1 MKLEEIQD
9 LWDADSQID
18 RTELGDESL
27 RIVKLHAK
35 YFKIFSQ
42 ERLLLRKM
50 ESDLKE
56 LYRDKYEWY
65 NGNSSKELL
74 EQRGWEP
81 NPLKILRTDVAMY
94 IGADEGMRTASLRV
108 DLQNE
113 KVLFLESIIKSLST
127 LGYNIKSAIEW
138 SKFQNG
144 T

>member
-1 MKLEEIQD
+1 MKLEEIQN

-18 RTELGDESL
+18 RSELGDESL

-50 ESDLKE
+50 EADLKE

-65 NGNSSKELL
+65 NGNSSQELL
-74 EQRGWEP
+74 KERGWEP

-94 IGADEGMRTASLRV
+94 IGADEVMRTASLRV

-127 LGYNIKSAIEW
+127 LGFNIKSAIEW

>member
-1 MKLEEIQD
+1 MKLEEIQN

-50 ESDLKE
+50 EADLKE

-65 NGNSSKELL
+65 NGNISQEQLKE
-74 EQRGWEP
+74 RGWEP

-94 IGADEGMRTASLRV
+94 IGADEVMRTASLRV
-108 DLQNE
+108 EMQNE

-127 LGYNIKSAIEW
+127 LGYNIKNAIEW
-138 SKFQNG
+138 SRFQNG
-144 T
+144 A

>member
-1 MKLEEIQD
+1 MRLEEIQN
-9 LWDADSQID
+9 LWDTDSQID

-65 NGNSSKELL
+65 NGNISQELL
-74 EQRGWEP
+74 KERGWEP

-94 IGADEGMRTASLRV
+94 ISADEEMRTASLKTEM
-108 DLQNE
+108 QNE

-127 LGYNIKSAIEW
+127 LGYNIKNAIEW
-138 SKFQNG
+138 SRFQNG
-144 T
+144 A

>member
-1 MKLEEIQD
+1 MRLEEIQN

-65 NGNSSKELL
+65 NGNISQELL
-74 EQRGWEP
+74 KERGWEP

-94 IGADEGMRTASLRV
+94 IGADEGMRNASLKV
-108 DLQNE
+108 EMQSE
-113 KVLFLESIIKSLST
+113 KVMFLESIIKSLST
-127 LGYNIKSAIEW
+127 LGYNIKNAIEW
-138 SKFQNG
+138 SRFQNG
-144 T
+144 A

>member
-1 MKLEEIQD
+1 MKLEDIQN

-18 RTELGDESL
+18 RSELGDESL

-35 YFKIFSQ
+35 YFKIYSQ

-50 ESDLKE
+50 EADLKE

-65 NGNSSKELL
+65 NGNISQ
-74 EQRGWEP
+74 EQLTERGWEP

-94 IGADEGMRTASLRV
+94 IGADEVMRTASLRV

-113 KVLFLESIIKSLST
+113 KVMFLESIIKSLST
-127 LGYNIKSAIEW
+127 LGYNIKNAIEW

>member
-1 MKLEEIQD
+1 MKLEEIQN
-9 LWDADSQID
+9 LWDVDSQID

-65 NGNSSKELL
+65 NGNSSQELL
-74 EQRGWEP
+74 KERGWEP

-94 IGADEGMRTASLRV
+94 IGADQDMRNASLRV
-108 DLQNE
+108 EMQNE

-127 LGYNIKSAIEW
+127 LGYNIKNAIEW
-138 SKFQNG
+138 SRFQNG
-144 T
+144 A

>member
-1 MKLEEIQD
+1 MKLEEIQN
-9 LWDADSQID
+9 LWDNDSQID

-65 NGNSSKELL
+65 NGNISQELL
-74 EQRGWEP
+74 KERGWEP

-94 IGADEGMRTASLRV
+94 ISADQDMRTASLRTEM
-108 DLQNE
+108 QNE

-138 SKFQNG
+138 SRFQNG
-144 T
+144 A

>member
-1 MKLEEIQD
+1 MKLEDIQN

-18 RTELGDESL
+18 RSELGDESL

-35 YFKIFSQ
+35 YFKIYSQ

-50 ESDLKE
+50 EADLKE

-65 NGNSSKELL
+65 NGNISQ
-74 EQRGWEP
+74 EQLTERGWEP

-94 IGADEGMRTASLRV
+94 IGADEVMRTASLRV

-127 LGYNIKSAIEW
+127 LGYNIKNAIEW

>member
-1 MKLEEIQD
+1 MKLEEIQN

-18 RTELGDESL
+18 RSELGDESL

-50 ESDLKE
+50 EADLKE

-94 IGADEGMRTASLRV
+94 ISADEVMRTASLRV
-108 DLQNE
+108 ELQNE

-127 LGYNIKSAIEW
+127 LGYNIKNAIEW

>member
-1 MKLEEIQD
+1 MKLEEIQN

-18 RTELGDESL
+18 RSELGDESL
-27 RIVKLHAK
+27 RIVKMHAK
-35 YFKIFSQ
+35 YFKIYSQ

-65 NGNSSKELL
+65 NGNISKELL

-94 IGADEGMRTASLRV
+94 ISADEGMRTASLRV
-108 DLQNE
+108 ELQNE

-127 LGYNIKSAIEW
+127 LGYNIKNAIEW

>member
-1 MKLEEIQD
+1 MKLEEIQN

-65 NGNSSKELL
+65 NGNSSRELL

-94 IGADEGMRTASLRV
+94 IGADEEMRNASLKV
-108 DLQNE
+108 ELQNE

-127 LGYNIKSAIEW
+127 LGYNIKNAIDW
-138 SKFQNG
+138 SRFQNG

>member
-1 MKLEEIQD
+1 MKLEEIQN
-9 LWDADSQID
+9 LWDQDSQID

-42 ERLLLRKM
+42 ERLLYRKM
-50 ESDLKE
+50 EADLKE

-65 NGNSSKELL
+65 NGNASQELL
-74 EQRGWEP
+74 KERGWEP

-94 IGADEGMRTASLRV
+94 ISADQEMRTASLKAE
-108 DLQNE
+108 LQNE
-113 KVLFLESIIKSLST
+113 KVIFLESIIKSLST
-127 LGYNIKSAIEW
+127 LGYNIKNAIEW

>member
-1 MKLEEIQD
+1 MKLEEIQN

-18 RTELGDESL
+18 RSELGDESL
-27 RIVKLHAK
+27 RIVKMHAK
-35 YFKIFSQ
+35 YFKIYSQ

-65 NGNSSKELL
+65 NGNISKELL

-94 IGADEGMRTASLRV
+94 ISADEVMRTASLRV
-108 DLQNE
+108 ELQNE

-127 LGYNIKSAIEW
+127 LGYNIKNAIEW

>member
-1 MKLEEIQD
+1 MKLEEIQT

-18 RTELGDESL
+18 RSELGDESL

-50 ESDLKE
+50 EADLKE

-65 NGNSSKELL
+65 NGNSSRELL

-94 IGADEGMRTASLRV
+94 IGADEAMRTASLRV

-127 LGYNIKSAIEW
+127 LGFNIKNAIEW

>member
-1 MKLEEIQD
+1 MKLEEIQN
-9 LWDADSQID
+9 LWDIDSQID

-65 NGNSSKELL
+65 NGNSSQELL
-74 EQRGWEP
+74 KERGWEP
-81 NPLKILRTDVAMY
+81 NPLKILRTDVGMY
-94 IGADEGMRTASLRV
+94 ISADSEMRNASLRV
-108 DLQNE
+108 EMQNE

-127 LGYNIKSAIEW
+127 LGYNIKNSIEW
-138 SKFQNG
+138 AKFQNG
-144 T
+144 S

>member
-9 LWDADSQID
+9 LWDTDSQID

-50 ESDLKE
+50 EADLKE

-65 NGNSSKELL
+65 NGNISQELL
-74 EQRGWEP
+74 KERGWEP

-127 LGYNIKSAIEW
+127 LGYNIKNAIEW
-138 SKFQNG
+138 SRFQNG
-144 T
+144 A

>member
-1 MKLEEIQD
+1 MRLEEIQN
-9 LWDADSQID
+9 LWDVDSQID
-18 RTELGDESL
+18 RSELGDESL
-27 RIVKLHAK
+27 RIVKMHAK
-35 YFKIFSQ
+35 YFKIYSQ

-65 NGNSSKELL
+65 NGNISKELL

-94 IGADEGMRTASLRV
+94 ISADEGMRTASLRV
-108 DLQNE
+108 ELQNE

-127 LGYNIKSAIEW
+127 LGYNLKNAIEW
-138 SKFQNG
+138 AKFQNG
-144 T
+144 S

>member
-1 MKLEEIQD
+1 MKLEEIQN
-9 LWDADSQID
+9 LWDIDSQID

-65 NGNSSKELL
+65 NGNSSQELL
-74 EQRGWEP
+74 KERGWEP
-81 NPLKILRTDVAMY
+81 NPLKILRTDVGMY
-94 IGADEGMRTASLRV
+94 ISADSEMRNASLRV
-108 DLQNE
+108 EMQNE

-127 LGYNIKSAIEW
+127 LGYNIKNAIEW
-138 SKFQNG
+138 SRFQNG
-144 T
+144 A

>member
-127 LGYNIKSAIEW
+127 LGYNIKNAIEW

>member
-1 MKLEEIQD
+1 MKLEEIQN

-18 RTELGDESL
+18 RSELGDESL
-27 RIVKLHAK
+27 RIVKMHAK
-35 YFKIFSQ
+35 YFKIYSQ

-65 NGNSSKELL
+65 NGNISKELL

-94 IGADEGMRTASLRV
+94 ISADEVMRTASLRV
-108 DLQNE
+108 ELQNE

-127 LGYNIKSAIEW
+127 LGFNIKNAIEW

>member
-27 RIVKLHAK
+27 RIVRLHAK

-50 ESDLKE
+50 EADLKE

-94 IGADEGMRTASLRV
+94 IGADEGMRTTSLRV
-108 DLQNE
+108 ELQNE

-127 LGYNIKSAIEW
+127 LGYNIKNAIEW